1 MAQTRERKG
10 RQKTEVEEFKPDWH
24 YQDPVDWRDT
34 DLDEKTL
41 KEWFYWML
49 LGRQIDY
56 RCQVLNRQG
65 RAPFIISCAGHEA
78 AQIGVAWPLKPKY
91 DWISPYY
98 RDVVLCFRMG
108 LTPLDLMLSVL
119 AKPGDPA
126 SGGKQTPGHF
136 SDTRL
141 NIISGGSP
149 LATQMVHGA
158 GAAYALK
165 MDGTDKVVMTCY
177 GEGAGSEGDTH
188 EAMNFAAIYRL
199 PEIFVCQNNGFAISV
214 PFRKEYG
221 LKFAAQRAAGYG
233 FPGVTLDGRDPVTAY
248 HVSKQAVARARAG
261 EGPTLIECL
270 VDRLG
275 AHSSEDDQRRY
286 RSQEELDALS
296 KNDCLVRFR
305 KRLLEEGILNEKQ
318 VEEYEERVKEEVTK
332 ATREGLEWPDA
343 KPEDALTNVYSV
355 NVPKAIDPAPDAET
369 EEMNMVQALR
379 ECITQEMER
388 DERVMVLG
396 EDVGPKGGVFLVTD
410 GLTKRFGED
419 RVIDT
424 PIAESSI
431 AGIGLG
437 LALAGKRPI
446 AEMQFTDFAHMAF
459 NQVTNEIAKFRY
471 RTDGDWGVPMVI
483 RGPMGGHVHGALY
496 HSQSIEARFATPGL
510 KIVIPSGPYEAKGLL
525 LAAIRDPDPVLFW
538 EHKRLY
544 RMFKEHVPKGEYL
557 IPLAQARVVQEGED
571 ISVFCYGLMVHYA
584 VEAAKR
590 LAEDGVSI
598 EIVDLRTVYPLDR
611 ETIVSSAKKTGKC
624 LVLYEDNYS
633 VSIGSEVA
641 AIIADEAWQWLDG
654 PVKRLGGLDVPAMP
668 YAQPM
673 EDYFMPNP
681 DKVATALRELAEF

>member
-1 MAQTRERKG
+1 VSHTQPKA
-10 RQKTEVEEFKPDWH
+10 EESTQVGEWY
-24 YQDPVDWRDT
+24 YQEPVDWRDT
-34 DLDEKTL
+34 DLDEDEL
-41 KEWFYWML
+41 RSWFRLML

-78 AQIGVAWPLKPKY
+78 AQIGVAWPLKPEH

-119 AKPGDPA
+119 AKPADPA

-141 NIISGGSP
+141 NLISGGSP

-165 MDGTDKVVMTCY
+165 MDGSDRVVMTSY

-188 EAMNFAAIYRL
+188 EAFNFAAIHQL
-199 PEIFVCQNNGFAISV
+199 PIVFICQNNGFAIST
-214 PFRKEYG
+214 PFSKEYA
-221 LKFAAQRAAGYG
+221 LKHAAQRALGYG

-248 HVSKQAVARARAG
+248 HVAKQAVARARSG
-261 EGPTLIECL
+261 EGPTLIETI

-286 RSQEELDALS
+286 RSQEELEQLAA
-296 KNDCLVRFR
+296 NDCLSRFR
-305 KRLLEEGILNEKQ
+305 TNLVEAGILSEKQ
-318 VEEYEERVKEEVTK
+318 VEECEAEVKAEVGK
-332 ATREGLEWPDA
+332 ATRAGLDSPDA
-343 KPEDALTNVYSV
+343 KPEDALTNVYALSLPEAR
-355 NVPKAIDPAPDAET
+355 NPAPGAET
-369 EEMNMVQALR
+369 DEVNMVQALR
-379 ECITQEMER
+379 DALAWEMEH
-388 DERVMVLG
+388 DERVLVLG

-410 GLTKRFGED
+410 GLHRRFGAQ
-419 RVIDT
+419 RVLDT

-431 AGIGLG
+431 AGVALG
-437 LALAGKRPI
+437 LALAGKRPV

-459 NQVTNEIAKFRY
+459 NQITNEIAKFRY
-471 RTDGDWGVPMVI
+471 RSNGDWGVPLVI
-483 RGPMGGHVHGALY
+483 RAPMGGHVHGALY

-510 KIVIPSGPYEAKGLL
+510 KIVIPSTPYEAKGLL
-525 LAAIRDPDPVLFW
+525 FAAMRDEDPVLFF

-544 RMFKEHVPKGEYL
+544 RMFKEAVPRGEYL
-557 IPLAQARVVQEGED
+557 IPLQQARVVREGED
-571 ISVFCYGLMVHYA
+571 VSVFCYGLMVHYA
-584 VEAAKR
+584 LQTAKNLEENGYSVE
-590 LAEDGVSI
+590 V
-598 EIVDLRTVYPLDR
+598 VDLRTVYPLDK
-611 ETIVSSAKKTGKC
+611 ETILSSARKTGKC
-624 LVLYEDNYS
+624 LVLYEDNFS

-641 AIIADEAWQWLDG
+641 AVIADEAWRWLDA

-668 YAQPM
+668 YAEPM
-673 EDYFMPNP
+673 ENFFMPNP
-681 DKVATALRELAEF
+681 EKVTLALRELAEF